1 MRTNS
6 AEETRALG
14 EKLAEELR
22 AGDVI
27 LLEGS
32 LGAVNGFASKVGAG
46 VGAGILGILIGLAGY
61 DGNLAVQPASAITM
75 IRLLYSLIPAA
86 MNFVVYLVFR
96 LYSLDKQIP
105 QIRAENE
112 ARRAEAEAKHEA

>member
-1 MRTNS
+1 MSSGMR
-6 AEETRALG
+6 
-14 EKLAEELR
+14 
-22 AGDVI
+22 
-27 LLEGS
+27 
-32 LGAVNGFASKVGAG
+32 
-46 VGAGILGILIGLAGY
+46 
-61 DGNLAVQPASAITM
+61 QPASAITM

>member
-1 MRTNS
+1 
-6 AEETRALG
+6 
-14 EKLAEELR
+14 
-22 AGDVI
+22 
-27 LLEGS
+27 
-32 LGAVNGFASKVGAG
+32 
-46 VGAGILGILIGLAGY
+46 
-61 DGNLAVQPASAITM
+61 M